1 MTCIGDQPDSLGG
14 GMPQT
19 ENKKQLIHV
28 VGGGF
33 HQVPLVETAKSMGF
47 RVLVTDMYENP
58 PARALADEFERI
70 DIRHKEDTLDC
81 ARRYKIDYIVT
92 DMTDIGHLTV
102 AYVAENLGLPGIGYE
117 TALRFTNKHIMR
129 KVLGEKFA
137 AHLPESRYFENVE
150 EAVGFF
156 RDSSRK
162 GQFVVKPI
170 NSQGSR
176 GVFILDR
183 RHANAEEQIYAA
195 FAESRKRGVMLE
207 NFISGDE
214 YSAETFVRH
223 GEVHNLTVTKKY
235 HYAQNPCID
244 ERDTYLGDVRPESE
258 KAIFDLNENIIQALG
273 LAFGNTHAEYM
284 VHGDQIYLMEIAA
297 RSAGG
302 SIGSKIIP
310 YLTGFN
316 CMEALLHALTG
327 RPYEIHIEN
336 YRKKFAV
343 LKYYNFPPGRVKRI
357 VVDESML
364 QGLLAFTL
372 SPDLAEGETVKPIKD
387 SRDRLGYFV
396 VHGTD
401 REDVLRREKL
411 ADSAVRLEYY

>member
-1 MTCIGDQPDSLGG
+1 MS
-14 GMPQT
+14 QT

-58 PARALADEFERI
+58 PARAVADEFEQI
-70 DIRHKEDTLDC
+70 DITHQEDTLDC
-81 ARRYKIDYIVT
+81 ARRHKIDYIVT
-92 DMTDIGHLTV
+92 DMTDVGVPTV
-102 AYVAENLGLPGIGYE
+102 AYVAENLSLPGIGYE
-117 TALRFTNKHIMR
+117 TALRFTNKYVMR
-129 KVLGEKFA
+129 KALGEKFP
-137 AHLPESRYFENVE
+137 AHLPESRYFESVE
-150 EAVGFF
+150 EALRFL
-156 RDSSRK
+156 RDPSRQ

-176 GVFILDR
+176 GVFILSRGD
-183 RHANAEEQIYAA
+183 ANAEEQVYAA
-195 FAESRKRGVMLE
+195 FDESQQRGVLLE
-207 NFISGDE
+207 DFISGHE
-214 YSAETFVRH
+214 YSAETFVRD
-223 GEVHNLTVTKKY
+223 GEVHNLTLTKKY

-244 ERDTYLGDVRPESE
+244 ERNTYLGDVAPELE
-258 KAIFDLNENIIQALG
+258 KAIFDLNEKIIHALR
-273 LAFGNTHAEYM
+273 LPFGTTHAEYM

-302 SIGSKIIP
+302 SIGSEIIP

-316 CMEALLHALTG
+316 CMEALLHTLTG
-327 RPYEIHIEN
+327 RPYDIHIED

-343 LKYYNFPPGRVKRI
+343 LKFYNFPPGRVKRI
-357 VVDESML
+357 FVNERMV
-364 QGLLAFTL
+364 QGLLVFTL
-372 SPDLAEGETVKPIKD
+372 SPYLAEGVTVKPIKS

-401 REDVLRREKL
+401 REDVVRREKL
-411 ADSAVRLEYY
+411 AESAVKLEYC

>member
-1 MTCIGDQPDSLGG
+1 MS
-14 GMPQT
+14 QT

-58 PARALADEFERI
+58 PARAVADEFERI
-70 DIRHKEDTLDC
+70 DITHKEDTLDC
-81 ARRYKIDYIVT
+81 AKRHKIDYIVT
-92 DMTDIGHLTV
+92 DMTDVGVPTAAH
-102 AYVAENLGLPGIGYE
+102 VAENLGLPGIGYE
-117 TALRFTNKHIMR
+117 TALRFTNKYMMR
-129 KVLGEKFA
+129 EVLREKFL
-137 AHLPESRYFENVE
+137 AHLPKSRYFEDVE
-150 EAVGFF
+150 EALGFL
-156 RDSSRK
+156 RDPSRK

-183 RHANAEEQIYAA
+183 HDANAEEQIYTA
-195 FAESRKRGVMLE
+195 FAESQERGVLLE
-207 NFISGDE
+207 DFISGHE
-214 YSAETFVRH
+214 YSAETFVRD
-223 GEVHNLTVTKKY
+223 GEVHNLTLTKKY

-244 ERDTYLGDVRPESE
+244 ERNTYLGDVAPELQ
-258 KAIFDLNENIIQALG
+258 KAIFDLNEKIIQALR
-273 LAFGNTHAEYM
+273 LPFGNTHAEYM
-284 VHGDQIYLMEIAA
+284 VHGDQIYLIEIAA

-316 CMEALLHALTG
+316 CMAALLHALTG
-327 RPYEIHIEN
+327 RPYDIHIED

-343 LKYYNFPPGRVKRI
+343 LRFYNFPPGRVKRI
-357 VVDESML
+357 FVNESMV
-364 QGLLAFTL
+364 QGLLVFTL
-372 SPDLAEGETVKPIKD
+372 SPSLAEGETVNPIKS

-411 ADSAVRLEYY
+411 AESAVKLEYC

>member
-1 MTCIGDQPDSLGG
+1 MS
-14 GMPQT
+14 QT

-58 PARALADEFERI
+58 PARAVADEFEQI
-70 DIRHKEDTLDC
+70 DITHKEDTLDC
-81 ARRYKIDYIVT
+81 ARRHNIDYIVT
-92 DMTDIGHLTV
+92 DMTDVGVPTV
-102 AYVAENLGLPGIGYE
+102 AYVAENMGLPGIGYE
-117 TALRFTNKHIMR
+117 TALRFTNKYIMR
-129 KVLGEKFA
+129 SALREKFS
-137 AHLPESRYFENVE
+137 AHLPESRYFESVE
-150 EAVGFF
+150 EALRFL
-156 RDSSRK
+156 RDPARK

-176 GVFILDR
+176 GVVTLDR
-183 RHANAEEQIYAA
+183 RDVNAEEEIYAA
-195 FAESRKRGVMLE
+195 FAESQERGVLLE
-207 NFISGDE
+207 DFISGHE
-214 YSAETFVRH
+214 YSAETFVRD
-223 GEVHNLTVTKKY
+223 GEVHNLTLTKKY
-235 HYAQNPCID
+235 HYAENPCID
-244 ERDTYLGDVRPESE
+244 ERNTFLGDVAPELE
-258 KAIFDLNENIIQALG
+258 KSIFDLNKKIIHALR
-273 LAFGNTHAEYM
+273 LPFGNTHAEYM
-284 VHGDQIYLMEIAA
+284 VHGDQIYLIEIAA

-327 RPYEIHIEN
+327 RPYEIHIED
-336 YRKKFAV
+336 YRQKYAV
-343 LKYYNFPPGRVKRI
+343 LKFYNFPPGRVKRI
-357 VVDESML
+357 FVNESML
-364 QGLLAFTL
+364 QNLLVFTL
-372 SPDLAEGETVKPIKD
+372 SPSLAEGETVQPIKG

-411 ADSAVRLEYY
+411 AESAVKVEYC

>member
-1 MTCIGDQPDSLGG
+1 MSQR
-14 GMPQT
+14 

-58 PARALADEFERI
+58 PARAVADEFERI
-70 DIRHKEDTLDC
+70 DITHKEDTLDC
-81 ARRYKIDYIVT
+81 AKRHKIDYIVT
-92 DMTDIGHLTV
+92 DMTDVGVPTAAH
-102 AYVAENLGLPGIGYE
+102 VAENLGLPGIGYE
-117 TALRFTNKHIMR
+117 TALRFTNKYMMR
-129 KVLGEKFA
+129 EVLREKFL
-137 AHLPESRYFENVE
+137 AHLPKSRYFEDVE
-150 EAVGFF
+150 EALGFL
-156 RDSSRK
+156 RDPSRK

-183 RHANAEEQIYAA
+183 HDANAEEQIYTA
-195 FAESRKRGVMLE
+195 FAESQERGVLLE
-207 NFISGDE
+207 DFISGHE
-214 YSAETFVRH
+214 YSAETFVRD
-223 GEVHNLTVTKKY
+223 GEVHNLTLTKKY

-244 ERDTYLGDVRPESE
+244 ERNTYLGDVAPELQ
-258 KAIFDLNENIIQALG
+258 KAIFDLNEKIIQALR
-273 LAFGNTHAEYM
+273 LPFGNTHAEYM
-284 VHGDQIYLMEIAA
+284 VHGDQIYLIEIAA

-316 CMEALLHALTG
+316 CMAALLHALTG
-327 RPYEIHIEN
+327 RPYDIHIED

-343 LKYYNFPPGRVKRI
+343 LRFYNFPPGRVKRI
-357 VVDESML
+357 FVNESMV
-364 QGLLAFTL
+364 QGLLVFTL
-372 SPDLAEGETVKPIKD
+372 SPSLAEGETVNPIKS

-411 ADSAVRLEYY
+411 AESAVKLEYC